1 MFNKCYTVHILAATQ
16 LFMADRGEWSGRP
29 GLRKLRSGSMGIKID
44 ILNEKNVPLGLNK
57 FKLLI
62 KVKRNS
68 VNNCELYVKFVI
80 SVKGAH
86 CD

>member
-1 MFNKCYTVHILAATQ
+1 
-16 LFMADRGEWSGRP
+16 
-29 GLRKLRSGSMGIKID
+29 MGIKID